1 MKPTDPRPALDEA
14 VARSLSWLDRA
25 DDRPVGPPVD
35 AEALLAATPV
45 DRLPDAGIAPAEA
58 VAELA
63 AWLDPGLSALGSGRY
78 LALVNGGTLP
88 AALAAD
94 WMVSAWDQHAAFA
107 QHGPA
112 PTAAEHV
119 AGAWLLDLLD
129 LPPTAAVG
137 FPTGAQGANT
147 IALLAARHH
156 VAATHGVDI
165 EAAGVAG
172 APAITVVGSVE
183 QHSSI
188 ARSVRLIGLGTDA
201 IIAVDADGTG
211 AMRADAA
218 RDAILGTD
226 GPLIVCA
233 QAGNVNA
240 GAFDPLAEIAD
251 LVDERRARLDD
262 VWLHID
268 GAFGLWVRA
277 SRRRRHLAEGAE
289 RADSW
294 ACDAHK
300 WLNTP
305 YDCGISIVADPAVLA
320 RAVGVRA
327 AYLPPEGGVADA
339 SDRVMEFSRRA
350 RGVPVWAALRSL
362 GRAGVEALVDDA
374 CDRAADLADAVGGLE
389 GIAVRGQ
396 QINQVVVEAVDRDG
410 RPHADRTTAVLAA
423 VVADG
428 RCYPS
433 TTVWQGRPGIRLSV
447 SNWRTDTDDVAAVAA
462 AFADALDA
470 VSD

>member
-1 MKPTDPRPALDEA
+1 MKPVDYRPALDEA
-14 VARSLSWLDRA
+14 IARSLSWLDRA

-35 AEALLAATPV
+35 ASALLAAAPI
-45 DRLPDAGIAPAEA
+45 DRLPDDGLDPEA
-58 VAELA
+58 TVAELA

-78 LALVNGGTLP
+78 LALVNGGALP
-88 AALAAD
+88 AAVAAD

-112 PTAAEHV
+112 PIAAEHI
-119 AGAWLLDLLD
+119 AGRWILDLLD
-129 LPPTAAVG
+129 LPSSAAVG

-147 IALLAARHH
+147 IGLLAGRNH
-156 VAATHGVDI
+156 VAAAHGVDV
-165 EAAGVAG
+165 ERAGVAG
-172 APAITVVGSVE
+172 APPITIIGSAE

-188 ARSVRLIGLGTDA
+188 ARSARVVGLGTDA
-201 IIAVDADGTG
+201 IVTVEADESG

-218 RDAILGTD
+218 RDTILRSE
-226 GPLIVCA
+226 GPIIVCA

-240 GAFDPLAEIAD
+240 GAFDPLDEIGAA
-251 LVDERRARLDD
+251 VAERRARRDD
-262 VWLHID
+262 VWWHID

-277 SRRRRHLAEGAE
+277 SASRRSLASGAE

-327 AYLPPEGGVADA
+327 AYLPPEGEVADA

-362 GRAGVEALVDDA
+362 GRRGVEALVDDA
-374 CDRAADLADAVGGLE
+374 CDRAADLATAVGRLDHLE
-389 GIAVRGQ
+389 VRGQ
-396 QINQVVVEAVDRDG
+396 QINQVVVEVVDSTGEPD
-410 RPHADRTTAVLAA
+410 ADRTAAVLAA

-433 TTVWQGRPGIRLSV
+433 STVWRGRPGIRLSV
-447 SNWRTDTDDVAAVAA
+447 SNWRTDLDDVDVVAA
-462 AFADALDA
+462 AFADALA
-470 VSD
+470 RTA

>member
-1 MKPTDPRPALDEA
+1 MKRAEYGPALDEA
-14 VARSLSWLDRA
+14 VRRSVAWLATA

-35 AEALLAATPV
+35 AAALLRSSPI
-45 DRLPDAGIAPAEA
+45 DRLPDDGVAPEA
-58 VAELA
+58 AIGELA
-63 AWLDPGLSALGSGRY
+63 GWLEPGLSAIGSGRY

-88 AALAAD
+88 AALGAD
-94 WMVSAWDQHAAFA
+94 WLVSAWDQHAAFA
-107 QHGPA
+107 EHGPA

-119 AGAWLLDLLD
+119 AGQWLLDLLD
-129 LPPTAAVG
+129 LPRTASVG

-147 IALLAARHH
+147 IGLLAARHH
-156 VAATHGVDI
+156 VASAHGIDV
-165 EAAGVAG
+165 ERAGVA
-172 APAITVVGSVE
+172 ALPPITVVGSAE

-188 ARSVRLIGLGTDA
+188 ARSVRVIGLGTDA
-201 IIAVDADGTG
+201 ITTVESDHDG
-211 AMRADAA
+211 AMRPAEA
-218 RDAILGTD
+218 RRAILGVD
-226 GPLIVCA
+226 GPVIVCA

-240 GAFDPLAEIAD
+240 GAFDPLSEIAD
-251 LVDERRARLDD
+251 AVAERRARLDD
-262 VWLHID
+262 VWLHVD

-277 SRRRRHLAEGAE
+277 SPRRRHLAHGAD

-305 YDCGISIVADPAVLA
+305 YDCGISIVADRTVLA

-327 AYLPPEGGVADA
+327 AYLPDEGEIADA

-362 GRAGVEALVDDA
+362 GRSGVSALIDDA
-374 CDRAADLADAVGGLE
+374 CDRAADLAHALDAIDGVD
-389 GIAVRGQ
+389 VRGHE
-396 QINQVVVEAVDRDG
+396 INQVVIEVVDGDG
-410 RPHADRTTAVLAA
+410 VPDPERTKAVLAA

-433 TTVWQGRPGIRLSV
+433 ATVWQGRPGIRLSV
-447 SNWRTDTDDVAAVAA
+447 SNWRTDIDDVAAVVA
-462 AFADALDA
+462 AFVAA
-470 VSD
+470 VG